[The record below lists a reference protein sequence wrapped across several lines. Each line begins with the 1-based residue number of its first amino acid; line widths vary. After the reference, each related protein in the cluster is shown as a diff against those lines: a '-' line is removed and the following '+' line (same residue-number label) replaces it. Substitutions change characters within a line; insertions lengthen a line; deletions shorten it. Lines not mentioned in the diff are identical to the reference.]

1 MEAVQVQLPSELVH
15 RLRQEIA
22 SDEALNQVIVE
33 AVQMWLDKR
42 HTEKAQKERA
52 LRLLRE
58 AGLVMDETRQQAL
71 ADAMMPT
78 LRAAEA
84 LSREQVEAALSRL
97 KVPLSEELI
106 AMRGER

>member
-1 MEAVQVQLPSELVH
+1 MEAVQIQLPSELVH
-15 RLRQEIA
+15 RLRQEVA
-22 SDEALNQVIVE
+22 SDEELHQVIVE

-42 HTEKAQKERA
+42 HAERAQKERG

-58 AGLVMDETRQQAL
+58 AGLVMDEPRQQAL

-84 LSREQVEAALSRL
+84 LSHEQVEAALSRL